1 MLAEGQEENEA
12 QLVASRGGSKRQDGA
27 SEEFDSRQQS
37 SAKQG
42 HLVDDIEDDEGL
54 DGVGGIEA
62 DGLEGEEEVSIN
74 LEDAIATAE
83 EINNNGLNG
92 HLAGMQQQIIDGFE
106 GDEEDEIA
114 NEVAGIL
121 TDGHQAEMRK

>member
-1 MLAEGQEENEA
+1 MLAEGKEENEA
-12 QLVASRGGSKRQDGA
+12 QMIPSRGGSNRIDGA

-37 SAKQG
+37 SNKKG

-62 DGLEGEEEVSIN
+62 EELDGEEEVSIN

-83 EINNNGLNG
+83 EINANG
-92 HLAGMQQQIIDGFE
+92 HLGGMQQ
-106 GDEEDEIA
+106 
-114 NEVAGIL
+114 
-121 TDGHQAEMRK
+121 